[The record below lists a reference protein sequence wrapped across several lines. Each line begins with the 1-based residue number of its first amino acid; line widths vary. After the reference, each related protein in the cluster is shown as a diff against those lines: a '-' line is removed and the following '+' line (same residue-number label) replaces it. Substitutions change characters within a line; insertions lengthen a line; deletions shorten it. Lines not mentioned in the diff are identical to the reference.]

1 MLRKFDVLLFW
12 SLDQLSREGVLETLQ
27 HLNRLTSHGV
37 NYRSFTEQYFDSCG
51 IFKDARPE
59 STKNQRGKY
68 RWSTKPNVP
77 LRRTREFEKW
87 SQEDSWTRTLKPR
100 CHSHVENILAGIPV
114 ADLRSG
120 DLDVLRDL
128 SGGKNRLPKSMV
140 DALSLP
146 PRSTYAD
153 AVHSGIFAVQQLEML
168 NSWRWVLGWSNT
180 FG

>member
-1 MLRKFDVLLFW
+1 MQASAKHVVIAERESTRPASGLRGAAGLGNKNRVHTDSESGSKSDRPQFQAMFKAASQRKFDVLLFW

-120 DLDVLRDL
+120 
-128 SGGKNRLPKSMV
+128 
-140 DALSLP
+140 
-146 PRSTYAD
+146 
-153 AVHSGIFAVQQLEML
+153 
-168 NSWRWVLGWSNT
+168 
-180 FG
+180 